1 MKLRMLLLT
10 IATVAVFA
18 LSVAAGDEARFVAQ
32 LTGWG
37 KGKAAFKVKPD
48 NGRLQS
54 ELQIEGE
61 NLVPNTNYIVII
73 GTDNVWQ
80 TRTNGFGVFEVR
92 ERTVAPTALPVG
104 NGTPVTVNDTAGN
117 TVLSGTFAKL

>member
-1 MKLRMLLLT
+1 MKLRTVLLAF
-10 IATVAVFA
+10 ATLAVFV
-18 LSVAAGDEARFVAQ
+18 LSAAAGDEARFMAR
-32 LTGWG
+32 LSGWG

-61 NLVPNTNYIVII
+61 NLAPNTNYTVII

-80 TRTNGFGVFEVR
+80 TRTNGFGTFEVR
-92 ERTVAPTALPVG
+92 ERAVGPTSLGVEAE
-104 NGTPVTVNDTAGN
+104 TPVVVNDTAGN
-117 TVLSGTFAKL
+117 TALSGAFARL